1 MKFEMIYGMSIR
13 ATSAVCLSALTAF
26 SLVQGGRY
34 AA

>member
-13 ATSAVCLSALTAF
+13 AASAVCLTPLT
-26 SLVQGGRY
+26 SLSLMQGGRY